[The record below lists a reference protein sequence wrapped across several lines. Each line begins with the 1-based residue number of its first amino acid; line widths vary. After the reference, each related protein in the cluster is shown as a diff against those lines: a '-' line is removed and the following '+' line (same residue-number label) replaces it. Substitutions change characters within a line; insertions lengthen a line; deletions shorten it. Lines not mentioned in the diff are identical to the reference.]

1 MQVNKK
7 VLKKLA
13 TLSKIEISLKD
24 EEEMLDEF
32 NKIVTFINVLKKL
45 DTKNIK
51 ELTHIHHATN
61 IFRED
66 RVENM
71 LLKSDMLRSS
81 PKSNSDYI
89 KVPKILKN

>member
-32 NKIVTFINVLKKL
+32 NKIVTFINVLKK
-45 DTKNIK
+45 
-51 ELTHIHHATN
+51 
-61 IFRED
+61 
-66 RVENM
+66 
-71 LLKSDMLRSS
+71 
-81 PKSNSDYI
+81 
-89 KVPKILKN
+89 